1 MRNNEDNQT
10 TFGIILVI
18 GFTIMGPVM
27 DTFAK
32 LAANEIPI
40 GQISF
45 SRFFIQSMIIIPIA
59 LYLKILYFPRKSE
72 IFLHFSRAF
81 LILIA
86 TSLFFGAIKYMPM
99 ADAIAIFLVNPFIMT
114 FLSYFILGERIGW
127 RRVLACIIGFSASLM
142 ILKPSITLFGVVALF
157 PLGTAL
163 TYSFYMIITKY
174 MTKNIHP
181 ISLQAF
187 TGSCAVIIIFPLLL
201 IFENT
206 AFHELSLVVPSLNSL
221 LLLMAVGI
229 TATISHLFVVYGLKF
244 SPASTIAPI
253 LYLEIVSATVLG
265 YFVFSDIPDIFTVIG
280 VLVIIMC
287 GIYVFLREHEQNI
300 NSNKIIRE

>member
-59 LYLKILYFPRKSE
+59 LYLKILYFPHKSE

-81 LILIA
+81 LILTA

-99 ADAIAIFLVNPFIMT
+99 ADAIAIF
-114 FLSYFILGERIGW
+114 
-127 RRVLACIIGFSASLM
+127 
-142 ILKPSITLFGVVALF
+142 
-157 PLGTAL
+157 
-163 TYSFYMIITKY
+163 
-174 MTKNIHP
+174 
-181 ISLQAF
+181 
-187 TGSCAVIIIFPLLL
+187 
-201 IFENT
+201 
-206 AFHELSLVVPSLNSL
+206 
-221 LLLMAVGI
+221 
-229 TATISHLFVVYGLKF
+229 
-244 SPASTIAPI
+244 
-253 LYLEIVSATVLG
+253 
-265 YFVFSDIPDIFTVIG
+265 
-280 VLVIIMC
+280 
-287 GIYVFLREHEQNI
+287 
-300 NSNKIIRE
+300 

>member
-59 LYLKILYFPRKSE
+59 LYLKIFYFPCKSE

-81 LILIA
+81 LILTA
-86 TSLFFGAIKYMPM
+86 TCLFFGAIKYMPM

-253 LYLEIVSATVLG
+253 LYLEIVSATMLG

-280 VLVIIMC
+280 VLIIIMC

>member
-1 MRNNEDNQT
+1 MRNNEDNHT

-45 SRFFIQSMIIIPIA
+45 SRFFIQSVIIIPIA
-59 LYLKILYFPRKSE
+59 LYLKILNFPRKSE
-72 IFLHFSRAF
+72 IFLHFARAL
-81 LILIA
+81 LILSA

-142 ILKPSITLFGVVALF
+142 ILKPSLALFGVVALF
-157 PLGTAL
+157 PLGTAV

-174 MTKNIHP
+174 MTENVHP
-181 ISLQAF
+181 VSLQAF

-280 VLVIIMC
+280 VLIIIMC

>member
-1 MRNNEDNQT
+1 
-10 TFGIILVI
+10 
-18 GFTIMGPVM
+18 
-27 DTFAK
+27 
-32 LAANEIPI
+32 
-40 GQISF
+40 
-45 SRFFIQSMIIIPIA
+45 
-59 LYLKILYFPRKSE
+59 
-72 IFLHFSRAF
+72 
-81 LILIA
+81 
-86 TSLFFGAIKYMPM
+86 MPM

-114 FLSYFILGERIGW
+114 FLSYFVLNEKIGW
-127 RRVLACIIGFSASLM
+127 RRILACIIGFSASLM
-142 ILKPSITLFGVVALF
+142 ILKPSVALFGVVALF

-206 AFHELSLVVPSLNSL
+206 AFNELSLVVPSLNSL

-280 VLVIIMC
+280 VLIIIMC

>member
-1 MRNNEDNQT
+1 MHNKGDNQT

-45 SRFFIQSMIIIPIA
+45 ARFFIQSMIIIPIA
-59 LYLKILYFPRKSE
+59 FYLKILYFPRINE

-81 LILIA
+81 FILTA

-114 FLSYFILGERIGW
+114 FLSYFVLNERIGW
-127 RRVLACIIGFSASLM
+127 RRILACIIGFSASLM
-142 ILKPSITLFGVVALF
+142 ILKPSYALFGAVALF
-157 PLGTAL
+157 PLGTAV
-163 TYSFYMIITKY
+163 TYSFYMIITKF
-174 MTKNIHP
+174 MTKNVHP

-206 AFHELSLVVPSLNSL
+206 SFSELSIVVPSFNSL
-221 LLLMAVGI
+221 ILLIAVGI

-265 YFVFSDIPDIFTVIG
+265 YFVFSDTPDIFTVIG
-280 VLVIIMC
+280 VLIIIIC

-300 NSNKIIRE
+300 NSSKIIRE

>member
-72 IFLHFSRAF
+72 IFLHLSRAF
-81 LILIA
+81 FILTA

-280 VLVIIMC
+280 VLIIIMC

>member
-45 SRFFIQSMIIIPIA
+45 SIIKRLIIFLKNLA
-59 LYLKILYFPRKSE
+59 LYLKILYFPSKSE

-81 LILIA
+81 LILTS

-127 RRVLACIIGFSASLM
+127 RRVLACVIGFSASLM
-142 ILKPSITLFGVVALF
+142 ILKPSIALFGVVALF

-174 MTKNIHP
+174 MTKNVHP

-280 VLVIIMC
+280 VLIIIMC

>member
-59 LYLKILYFPRKSE
+59 LYLKILYLPRKSE
-72 IFLHFSRAF
+72 IFLHFSRAL
-81 LILIA
+81 LILTA

-142 ILKPSITLFGVVALF
+142 ILKPSVALFGVVALF
-157 PLGTAL
+157 PLGTAV

-174 MTKNIHP
+174 MTKNVHP

-206 AFHELSLVVPSLNSL
+206 AFNELSLVVPSLNSL

-280 VLVIIMC
+280 VLIIIMC

>member
-142 ILKPSITLFGVVALF
+142 ILKPSLALFGVVALF
-157 PLGTAL
+157 PLGTAV

-174 MTKNIHP
+174 MTKNVHP

-280 VLVIIMC
+280 VLIIIMC

>member
-1 MRNNEDNQT
+1 MHNKGDNQT
-10 TFGIILVI
+10 TFGIMLVI

-45 SRFFIQSMIIIPIA
+45 ARFFIQSIIIVPIA
-59 LYLKILYFPRKSE
+59 FYLKILYFPRINE
-72 IFLHFSRAF
+72 IFLHFSRAIF
-81 LILIA
+81 ILTA

-114 FLSYFILGERIGW
+114 FLSYFVLNERIGW
-127 RRVLACIIGFSASLM
+127 RRILACIIGFSASLM
-142 ILKPSITLFGVVALF
+142 ILKPSYALFGAVALF
-157 PLGTAL
+157 PLGTAV
-163 TYSFYMIITKY
+163 TYSFYMIITKF
-174 MTKNIHP
+174 MTKNVHP
-181 ISLQAF
+181 VSLQAL

-206 AFHELSLVVPSLNSL
+206 SFSELSLVVPSFNSL
-221 LLLMAVGI
+221 ILLIAVGI

-280 VLVIIMC
+280 VLIIIIC

>member
-142 ILKPSITLFGVVALF
+142 ILKPSLALFGVVALF
-157 PLGTAL
+157 PLGTAV

-174 MTKNIHP
+174 MTKNVHP

-253 LYLEIVSATVLG
+253 LYLEIVSASVLG

-280 VLVIIMC
+280 VLIIIMC